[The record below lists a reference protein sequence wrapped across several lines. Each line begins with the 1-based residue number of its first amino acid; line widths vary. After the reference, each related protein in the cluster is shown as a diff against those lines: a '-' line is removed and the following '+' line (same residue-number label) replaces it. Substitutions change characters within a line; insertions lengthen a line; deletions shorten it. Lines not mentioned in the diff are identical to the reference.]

1 MAFQVDSGLLNVANS
16 DEVCDLEQRARAIV
30 KAALRSEE
38 KVCIIMFHK
47 ATEPQLSDL
56 NDLASNLN
64 NKVFLLA
71 GHLGLMTRVL
81 GELTEQGLK
90 AVEARSERISV
101 ETINDDGSVTKTSVF
116 QYGGLRA
123 LN

>member
-1 MAFQVDSGLLNVANS
+1 MAFQVDPALLNVAVS
-16 DEVCDLEQRARAIV
+16 DEVCDLEQRANEIV
-30 KAALRSEE
+30 NAAKSSGQD
-38 KVCIIMFHK
+38 VCIIMFHK

-56 NDLASNLN
+56 VDLASNLGD
-64 NKVFLLA
+64 KVFLLG
-71 GHLGLMTRVL
+71 GHLGLMTRVISV
-81 GELTEQGLK
+81 LTEQGLK